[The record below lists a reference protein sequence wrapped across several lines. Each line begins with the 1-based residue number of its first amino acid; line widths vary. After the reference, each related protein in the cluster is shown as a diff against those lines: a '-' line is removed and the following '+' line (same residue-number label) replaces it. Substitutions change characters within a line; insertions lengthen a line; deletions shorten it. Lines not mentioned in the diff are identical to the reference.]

1 MESAAVS
8 ANQFSRAVEQ
18 WTEELVTSAANIDKE
33 MMALRAEHLVYS
45 PDENLPHSAKLS
57 LFFRGIAPAL
67 ARLREKIPVQLADEA
82 RRLCMGTM
90 ERVLSKIVYRNPGI
104 NLVNVLRTLPAEAD
118 QEALKAQVAH
128 IVAKVNK
135 ITRREG
141 DRVD

>member
-1 MESAAVS
+1 M
-8 ANQFSRAVEQ
+8 
-18 WTEELVTSAANIDKE
+18 
-33 MMALRAEHLVYS
+33 YS

-67 ARLREKIPVQLADEA
+67 AQLREKIPVQLADEA

-90 ERVLSKIVYRNPGI
+90 ERVLSKIVFRNPGI
-104 NLVNVLRTLPAEAD
+104 NLVNVLRTLPPEAD
-118 QEALKAQVAH
+118 QEALRAQVAH
-128 IVAKVNK
+128 IVAKVGK